1 MSSRE
6 TAPRPRITFRR
17 RRAAVRETGAPPP
30 LPHRGARPLFWGI
43 LYVLATTLSF
53 APTLTFSDAPARA
66 GSIVSRDVVSPRDL
80 IVPDPGATSRRK
92 AEAAEEVLPVYD
104 HDGAAPLRF
113 EQEIRGSFSRA
124 RSALAR
130 SGSGGEVTQEVRDA
144 FNLPIGDEALS
155 ALARLGFSRE
165 LEDQLVAIGL
175 ELYRHGIVDNRELL
189 LEHGRGIL
197 LRDTVSGEEQRRRD
211 GPRAIEYGSETK
223 SDVSIRLADSPL
235 RGAEIAEVAAFLAAS
250 LRPNLTFNGVETANR
265 RDEASRSVESVFTK
279 IPRGKVIVRKGD
291 EITPRTAAWV
301 AAVRASISDPASWV
315 RVAGIFLL
323 QTLAAIVF
331 WLDARRYVRRK
342 RERPPEMIYA
352 SVVSAGILFALLTR
366 GFFQLAQGFSSS
378 FEGAATAAATYYA
391 LPFAAGPIVASL
403 VAGMGPAL
411 LFAAANAVGAGILMG
426 QSFPFALFA
435 LIGSIAGIF
444 ATGRMR
450 ARSVLLAM
458 GGFVAAANLIS
469 IAAIQ
474 FLNAEPFR
482 WSFALDALGGLVG
495 GLLVSALVG
504 LLLPV
509 FEHFFHVT
517 TDIRLL
523 ELSNQNL
530 PLLRS
535 LALEAPGTY
544 QHSLMVGHLAEAA
557 AEAVGADALLARVA
571 GYYHD
576 IGKTKMPIY
585 FIENQSKGYNRHD
598 RLEPSMSALII
609 AAHVKEGL
617 ELAKKARLPEPIV
630 AAIREHHGT
639 KVIRYFYQK
648 ALTKA
653 EPGGTPVHET
663 EYRHP
668 GPKPGNRITGVLMI
682 ADAVE
687 AASRTLVEPTP
698 PKIRAMIQTIVDDCL
713 RDGQFDECDLT
724 MRDLALIVD
733 ALEHTVT
740 TIFHHR
746 IDYPG
751 FDFNPERTRR
761 KESPPANA
769 AAGTGAGPRP
779 AGPRP
784 A

>member
-1 MSSRE
+1 L
-6 TAPRPRITFRR
+6 TKPTTFRR
-17 RRAAVRETGAPPP
+17 KRVTARETGAE
-30 LPHRGARPLFWGI
+30 RPIRPYQRPVFWGT

-53 APTLTFSDAPARA
+53 APTLTFRTAPVRA
-66 GSIVSRDVVSPRDL
+66 GSIATRDVVSPRDL
-80 IVPDPGATSRRK
+80 IVPDPDATIQRK
-92 AEAAEEVLPVYD
+92 AEAAAEVLPVYD
-104 HDGAAPLRF
+104 FDAAAPGRF
-113 EQEIRGSFSRA
+113 EQAIRDSFARA
-124 RSALAR
+124 RAAAAR
-130 SGSGGEVTQEVRDA
+130 GRSRGEVTQEVRDA
-144 FNLPIGDEALS
+144 FQFPIGDEALG
-155 ALARLGFSRE
+155 ALARLGFSPA
-165 LEDQLVAIGL
+165 LENRLVAIGL
-175 ELYRHGIVDNRELL
+175 ELYQKRIVDNRELY
-189 LEHGRGIL
+189 LEQRRGIL
-197 LRDTVSGEEQRRRD
+197 VRDTSTGREQRRRED
-211 GPRAIEYGSETK
+211 PSAIEYSSEAK
-223 SDVSIRLADSPL
+223 AEVALRLADSSLGPDEV
-235 RGAEIAEVAAFLAAS
+235 GEVAAFLAAS
-250 LRPNLTFNGVETANR
+250 LRPNLSLNAAETAHR
-265 RDEASRSVESVFTK
+265 REEASRAVESVFTK
-279 IPRGKVIVRKGD
+279 IPRGKMIVRKGD
-291 EITPRTAAWV
+291 EITQRTSAWV
-301 AAVRASISDPASWV
+301 AAVRASVSDPSSWV
-315 RVAGIFLL
+315 KVAGILIL
-323 QTLAAIVF
+323 QTLAAVVF

-342 RERPPEMIYA
+342 RERPPETIYA
-352 SVVSAGILFALLTR
+352 SVACAGILFALLTR
-366 GFFQLAQGFSSS
+366 GFFLLAQGFSSS

-391 LPFAAGPIVASL
+391 IPFAAGPIVASL
-403 VAGMGPAL
+403 IAGMGPAL
-411 LFAAANAVGAGILMG
+411 LFAAASAVGAGVLMG

-435 LIGSIAGIF
+435 LVGSLAGIF
-444 ATGRMR
+444 ATGKVR

-458 GGFVAAANLIS
+458 GGFVAAANVIS
-469 IAAIQ
+469 ITAIQ
-474 FLNAEPFR
+474 FLSAERLR
-482 WSFALDALGGLVG
+482 WSFALDILGGLIG
-495 GLLVSALVG
+495 GLLVSATVG

-530 PLLRS
+530 PLLRA

-557 AEAVGADALLARVA
+557 AEAVSADTLLARVS

-576 IGKTKMPIY
+576 IGKTRMPAY
-585 FIENQSKGYNRHD
+585 FIENQSKGLNRHD

-639 KVIRYFYQK
+639 KLIRYFYQK
-648 ALTKA
+648 ALTKS
-653 EPGGTPVHET
+653 EPGASPVHET

-668 GPKPGNRITGVLMI
+668 GPKPGTRITGILMI

-733 ALEHTVT
+733 ALERSVA

-761 KESPPANA
+761 KAETGPVSA
-769 AAGTGAGPRP
+769 AAGAGARPTGPRP
-779 AGPRP
+779 A
-784 A
+784 